1 MAEKKLKLVFWDCWR
16 PLTVQQAMW
25 KLVPDARYVA
35 NPKSG
40 SNHNRGIAMDVTLAK
55 EDGTYL
61 EMPTPFDDF
70 TAKASPH
77 HACPPAEKQKCENR
91 NLLIELLTEIRLK
104 PIDTEWWHFQIPSG
118 GKYLIIPDFPK

>member
-1 MAEKKLKLVFWDCWR
+1 MSKKNVYKDFGLDACYVHLDLYKALQKLEKTLAAKKLKLVFWDCWR

-70 TAKASPH
+70 TGS
-77 HACPPAEKQKCENR
+77 
-91 NLLIELLTEIRLK
+91 
-104 PIDTEWWHFQIPSG
+104 PSG
-118 GKYLIIPDFPK
+118 LNLENENPVPPPV